1 MALVEVGREYW
12 WAPLATDALTRAGA
26 AASPLPAGAKWTD
39 KHGKATRAFQKMARL
54 SQDGDVG
61 PNTVRELR
69 AVVGPLPVTDKQ
81 AAQAFAEVLVEASKA
96 LLWTAVAKASGSE
109 WATKFAGELLEL
121 VNDFGNAWDDAVPQ
135 ATRSLFV
142 SKMSDEQ
149 KAAWRKVWLDGATA
163 DAGAVPV
170 LAAPFILMAGAEVT
184 AAGAIAAAEAT
195 VVAVGAGV
203 ALASA
208 AWLAERLNAWVVK
221 AAPTAPESVTADGT
235 AKVAPPAHL
244 ARVGSPP
251 PPQIGFSL
259 RDFNV
264 RQALKRI
271 GRWLVL
277 TLAWLVGGIG
287 AVASL
292 FGPLVTAAA
301 GAAGALFWLLLAAA
315 AAFLAARRRKGGG

>member
-1 MALVEVGREYW
+1 MALVEIGQEYW
-12 WAPLATDALTRAGA
+12 WTPLASDALTRAGA

-69 AVVGPLPVTDKQ
+69 AVVGPMSVTDKQ
-81 AAQAFAEVLVEASKA
+81 AAKVFGAVVVEAAKA
-96 LLWTAVAKASGSE
+96 LFWTAIAKAGGSE
-109 WATKFAGELLEL
+109 WATKYAGELLEL
-121 VNDFGNAWDDAVPQ
+121 CNDFGNAWDDRAPE
-135 ATRSLFV
+135 ATRNLFI
-142 SKMSDEQ
+142 SKMSDEK
-149 KAAWRKVWLDGATA
+149 KAEWRKVWLEGATA
-163 DAGAVPV
+163 ESGALPV
-170 LAAPFILMAGAEVT
+170 LAAPFILSAFTAE
-184 AAGAIAAAEAT
+184 AAAVAAAAEAT

-221 AAPTAPESVTADGT
+221 AGPTAPESVTADGS
-235 AKVAPPAHL
+235 AKIAPPAHL

-251 PPQIGFSL
+251 PPQIRFTL

-264 RQALKRI
+264 KDALKRI

-287 AVASL
+287 TVASL

-301 GAAGALFWLLLAAA
+301 GAAGALFWLLLAAV
-315 AAFLAARRRKGGG
+315 AAFFAARRKGG

>member
-12 WAPLATDALTRAGA
+12 WTPLATDALTRAGA

-39 KHGKATRAFQKMARL
+39 KHAKATKAFQKVARL

-81 AAQAFAEVLVEASKA
+81 AAQAFAEVLVEASKS
-96 LLWTAVAKASGSE
+96 LLWTAIGKASGSE

-121 VNDFGNAWDDAVPQ
+121 VNDFGNAWDDKVPQ

-149 KAAWRKVWLDGATA
+149 KAEWRKVWLEGATEES
-163 DAGAVPV
+163 GAVPV
-170 LAAPFILMAGAEVT
+170 LAAPFVLMAGTEVT
-184 AAGAIAAAEAT
+184 AAVIAAAEAT
-195 VVAVGAGV
+195 VAAVGAGV
-203 ALASA
+203 ALSSA

-221 AAPTAPESVTADGT
+221 AGPTAPESVTADGT
-235 AKVAPPAHL
+235 VKVAPPAHL

-251 PPQIGFSL
+251 PPKIGFSL

-264 RQALKRI
+264 KQGLKRI

-277 TLAWLVGGIG
+277 TLAWLVGGLG

-301 GAAGALFWLLLAAA
+301 GAAGALFWLLLAAV